1 MYYPGVVNCRMHLV
15 PGRIILLL
23 LLVIMASCT
32 QEPQEEPGGVV
43 SPDREAVAAAS
54 GLPQPKTEESLLS
67 CQAMNGMSVHCG
79 YQNPEDLV
87 LVPSGDALIVS
98 EMGEFMLDTPG
109 RLSMLDLETGIRADM
124 TIDWTGAN
132 SAWGDESCQLPDVPA
147 FSPHGIDLIK
157 RPDGLH
163 QLLVVNHGA
172 REAIE
177 FFELQPDGDSW
188 ALSWRGCA
196 LPPGDPFINDVAG
209 LQDGGFFVTH
219 MWDKSTPF
227 EQVAEKFLSGENI
240 GWVWEWQRDSGF
252 RKVPGSDEMMPNGI
266 AVNADNSKIFVNIYL
281 GNKTIRL
288 DRASGKVE
296 GSFEVQQPDNIT
308 VDNDGN
314 LWVASHKHDPLGQT
328 CAAVTAGPCLLPYEV
343 VRANPET
350 MAAEVVQ
357 QEDGPPMGYGTVAL
371 RVGDR
376 VYVGSA
382 HGDRVVSRAITN

>member
-1 MYYPGVVNCRMHLV
+1 
-15 PGRIILLL
+15 
-23 LLVIMASCT
+23 
-32 QEPQEEPGGVV
+32 
-43 SPDREAVAAAS
+43 
-54 GLPQPKTEESLLS
+54 
-67 CQAMNGMSVHCG
+67 
-79 YQNPEDLV
+79 
-87 LVPSGDALIVS
+87 
-98 EMGEFMLDTPG
+98 
-109 RLSMLDLETGIRADM
+109 
-124 TIDWTGAN
+124 
-132 SAWGDESCQLPDVPA
+132 
-147 FSPHGIDLIK
+147 
-157 RPDGLH
+157 
-163 QLLVVNHGA
+163 
-172 REAIE
+172 
-177 FFELQPDGDSW
+177 
-188 ALSWRGCA
+188 
-196 LPPGDPFINDVAG
+196 
-209 LQDGGFFVTH
+209 